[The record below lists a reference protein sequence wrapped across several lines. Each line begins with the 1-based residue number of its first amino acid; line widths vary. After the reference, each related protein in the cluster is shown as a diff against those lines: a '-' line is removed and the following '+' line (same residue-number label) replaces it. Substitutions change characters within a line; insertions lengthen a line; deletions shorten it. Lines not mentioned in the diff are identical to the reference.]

1 MAKKKNILL
10 THGTLHV
17 PLDQMMSIDIE
28 GAPAAV
34 KQVSIYDFNHEL
46 LYNKTAPS
54 GKELPQGEI
63 TKIQRILNRARVL
76 VGHSLDSDL
85 MALRRRGVYLYND
98 TRCLDTYFTLLE
110 MKEEGLLDNR
120 YNGATLK
127 ETALYFHIR
136 ANDYHTS
143 HTDALAAAVVM
154 QEMMK
159 QGDGMVVEI
168 TPSIIQI
175 PRPPFGMEP
184 DWEKEERGDMAQNKT
199 IGPKAD
205 SRVYKIG
212 DFYECVIAGGQGP
225 TFVRMTQEEYDLFLR
240 IRELRPDYTVRLYS
254 ETILTPSI
262 VARLAALEEAEKA
275 APVASAPEVVEA
287 PELIEEAESS
297 ISEEIEEAPV
307 PAAVEIAEEIV
318 EEQMPAVEAEELT
331 AAAESPASAEIS
343 DESAI
348 AEEARESAEE
358 VEISISEEIKEPPV
372 SAVEEVVAPEE
383 IMEEESAPAKE
394 IEELPAVADGERE
407 EAEPIEEASTEM
419 LLPRVDAEAIEA
431 REEGH
436 FEEAEAA
443 IEELGEVSTEE
454 VVDAKGAHEEAAA
467 ETEASGAVSAEAET
481 APVPLEES
489 DIPVDVDYVYDPKVG
504 TYVSV
509 YPEAEVPV
517 ETASK
522 AAEDGE
528 ENLISFAMEERD
540 WPEELP
546 PLPEESLEMASET
559 LAGASEPLF
568 GEGIWDL
575 PEDFAAV
582 KEKELPAEEPK
593 VEEKKKD
600 PAAEEDAF
608 SMNLFGE

>member
-10 THGTLHV
+10 THGSLHV
-17 PLDQMMSIDIE
+17 PADQMMSIDIE
-28 GAPAAV
+28 GAPALV

-46 LYNKTAPS
+46 LYNKTAPA
-54 GKELPQGEI
+54 GKELSQGEI
-63 TKIQRILNRARVL
+63 SKIQRILNRARVL

-110 MKEEGLLDNR
+110 MKAEGLLDNR

-143 HTDALAAAVVM
+143 HTDALATTVVM
-154 QEMMK
+154 QEMLK
-159 QGDGMVVEI
+159 LGEGMVVEI

-184 DWEKEERGDMAQNKT
+184 DWEKEERGDMQQNKT

-275 APVASAPEVVEA
+275 EAAPVATVTEEVEV
-287 PELIEEAESS
+287 PDISEEPKTL
-297 ISEEIEEAPV
+297 EEIEEAPV
-307 PAAVEIAEEIV
+307 PALEEEPT
-318 EEQMPAVEAEELT
+318 EEYTEET
-331 AAAESPASAEIS
+331 
-343 DESAI
+343 
-348 AEEARESAEE
+348 E
-358 VEISISEEIKEPPV
+358 VSISEEIEETPVPASEEVTAEEICEDMELVEDIEEPPAAEEETNEEESGEGDPLEIV
-372 SAVEEVVAPEE
+372 APETEVEEAAEEGYAEVVAAEVEVPRKVSVEE
-383 IMEEESAPAKE
+383 TDAEIIFEEM
-394 IEELPAVADGERE
+394 AVAE
-407 EAEPIEEASTEM
+407 EVEAPDEEVT
-419 LLPRVDAEAIEA
+419 DAEQAP
-431 REEGH
+431 
-436 FEEAEAA
+436 
-443 IEELGEVSTEE
+443 
-454 VVDAKGAHEEAAA
+454 EEAAA
-467 ETEASGAVSAEAET
+467 EAEALAEEISCELEPAEVVEAGEEAPMSYGVEEAS
-481 APVPLEES
+481 
-489 DIPVDVDYVYDPKVG
+489 
-504 TYVSV
+504 
-509 YPEAEVPV
+509 
-517 ETASK
+517 
-522 AAEDGE
+522 
-528 ENLISFAMEERD
+528 MD

-546 PLPEESLEMASET
+546 PLPEETLEMTSEMPQD
-559 LAGASEPLF
+559 GASEPLF

-575 PEDFAAV
+575 PEDFLVV
-582 KEKELPAEEPK
+582 KEKAIPAEEHRP
-593 VEEKKKD
+593 EEKKD
-600 PAAEEDAF
+600 SVEEDAF

>member
-28 GAPAAV
+28 GAPASV

-46 LYNKTAPS
+46 LYNKTAPA
-54 GKELPQGEI
+54 GKELAQWEI

-85 MALRRRGVYLYND
+85 IALRRRGVYLYND

-275 APVASAPEVVEA
+275 AEAAPVASAPEVVEA
-287 PELIEEAESS
+287 PDLPEEAESS
-297 ISEEIEEAPV
+297 ISEEIEEV
-307 PAAVEIAEEIV
+307 PAPAAEEIAEEIV
-318 EEQMPAVEAEELT
+318 EEEPA
-331 AAAESPASAEIS
+331 
-343 DESAI
+343 
-348 AEEARESAEE
+348 AEEAETPTEE
-358 VEISISEEIKEPPV
+358 VEISISKEIEETPV
-372 SAVEEVVAPEE
+372 PAAEEVAAPEE
-383 IMEEESAPAKE
+383 IMEEEAATAKE
-394 IEELPAVADGERE
+394 IEELPAADEGSK
-407 EAEPIEEASTEM
+407 EAESGEEPSMEMAAPEIEM
-419 LLPRVDAEAIEA
+419 
-431 REEGH
+431 
-436 FEEAEAA
+436 
-443 IEELGEVSTEE
+443 
-454 VVDAKGAHEEAAA
+454 EEAAEAMEEARSEEMSADA
-467 ETEASGAVSAEAET
+467 EEPGKAAAEGEPAKASMEIEP
-481 APVPLEES
+481 APVPPEAS
-489 DIPVDVDYVYDPKVG
+489 DIPVDVDYVYDPEVG
-504 TYVSV
+504 MDVSV
-509 YPEAEVPV
+509 YPEVEAPV
-517 ETASK
+517 ETTPK

-528 ENLISFAMEERD
+528 ENPISFGMEETD
-540 WPEELP
+540 WIEELP
-546 PLPEESLEMASET
+546 TLPEEPLAMASEMP
-559 LAGASEPLF
+559 AGASEPLF

-575 PEDFAAV
+575 PEDFPAV
-582 KEKELPAEEPK
+582 KEKAIPAEEHK
-593 VEEKKKD
+593 VEEKKE
-600 PAAEEDAF
+600 PAEEDAF